1 MDQDKAKDE
10 ESKQIDEQPGK
21 SDSIADEASN
31 DEDTEA
37 AGKDVNED
45 IAKDVAEDI
54 AKDVAEDIAK
64 DVAED
69 VTEEG
74 LNADDPNGT
83 ISSNK

>member
-10 ESKQIDEQPGK
+10 ESKQIDEQPEPGK
-21 SDSIADEASN
+21 SDSIAEEASN

-37 AGKDVNED
+37 AG
-45 IAKDVAEDI
+45 
-54 AKDVAEDIAK
+54 KDVAEDIAK

>member
-45 IAKDVAEDI
+45 IAKDVAED
-54 AKDVAEDIAK
+54 
-64 DVAED
+64 